1 MPDNTNRLERLKD
14 ALQAHRQALDALE
27 DALLAE
33 LDSLTNPNGSG
44 HQLLSLQEVCQELGM
59 SKGWVYQRVRS
70 GEIPSVQLGHSI
82 KVRREDLE
90 AYLQAQRRKPIN
102 EQPTSST

>member
-1 MPDNTNRLERLKD
+1 MPDDTDRLERLKA
-14 ALQAHRQALDALE
+14 ALQAHRKALDALE

-33 LDSLTNPNGSG
+33 LESHTKHDGAGG
-44 HQLLSLQEVCQELGM
+44 HHLLSLKEVSQELGM

-70 GEIPSVQLGHSI
+70 GEIPHVKLGHNI

-90 AYLQAQRRKPIN
+90 AYLQAQRRESIDA
-102 EQPTSST
+102 

>member
-1 MPDNTNRLERLKD
+1 MPDNTDKLERLKD

-33 LDSLTNPNGSG
+33 LESPSKHDGAGG
-44 HQLLSLQEVCQELGM
+44 HQLLSLSEVRQELGM
-59 SKGWVYQRVRS
+59 SKGWVYQRIRS
-70 GEIPSVQLGHSI
+70 GEIPHVKLGHNI

-90 AYLQAQRRKPIN
+90 AYLQAQRRESIDG
-102 EQPTSST
+102 

>member
-1 MPDNTNRLERLKD
+1 MPDNTDRLERLKD

-33 LDSLTNPNGSG
+33 LESLTNYNGAG
-44 HQLLSLQEVCQELGM
+44 GQQLLSLKEVRQELGM
-59 SKGWVYQRVRS
+59 SKGWVYQRIRS
-70 GEIPSVQLGHSI
+70 GEIPHVKLGHNI

-90 AYLQAQRRKPIN
+90 AYLQAQRRETIDG
-102 EQPTSST
+102 